1 MANNL
6 EDPFALPEGTILRP
20 RPGLRRGAEPKSQ
33 PRLVPPRID
42 QANSITLGGQ
52 VDLNEFIAGS
62 MNSILAAAAA
72 LIGIAARMQ
81 TLVTN
86 ADIAALRTQAMQE
99 VRLFDDRLN
108 SIGVTPDDALVA
120 RYIICTFFDSAVLNT
135 PWGAHSDWSGQSLLV
150 TFHREKSGGEKFF
163 QILQRIRT
171 EPARYIN
178 LVELQYVCL
187 ALGYEGMY
195 RLEPRAE
202 TRLAELKHDLFR
214 LIRETRDL
222 REEELSPQWRGV
234 DDRRHRLWRYLPW
247 WIVAVAGLA
256 ILVTTF
262 AIYSVRL
269 NTLAQSSKQAL
280 LPASIQYDSP
290 VARISTLKQLLR
302 PQEEAGQLTV
312 EEFADH
318 TVVTLIAADMFRS
331 GSTEVNPRHVDTLRA
346 VADALNRVSGT
357 VTIVGHTD
365 DVPVRSLRVADNFEL
380 SRERALA
387 VANVLKSALAD
398 FGRVQWTGVGDT
410 QPRYLP
416 FNSAENRARNRRVEI
431 ISTPAGAT
439 R

>member
-6 EDPFALPEGTILRP
+6 EDPFAVPEGTILRP

-62 MNSILAAAAA
+62 MNPILAAAAA

-99 VRLFDDRLN
+99 VRLFDDRLSSN
-108 SIGVTPDDALVA
+108 GVTPDDALVS

-163 QILQRIRT
+163 QILQRIRA

-214 LIRETRDL
+214 LIRDTRDL

-234 DDRRHRLWRYLPW
+234 NDRRHRLWRYLPW

-280 LPASIQYDSP
+280 LPAPIQYDSP

-318 TVVTLIAADMFRS
+318 TVVTLIAADIFRS
-331 GSTEVNPRHVDTLRA
+331 GSTEVNPRHVGTLRA